1 MRHPMSSSR
10 SSPYDVRQVRSH
22 PIGAGRA
29 RRDRRRRFVLAG
41 VAVVV
46 VLVGPVRP
54 VSTQPQKGAVTDP
67 GAATQNAVLGATS
80 VGSAA
85 ARQFQCLSRDAQGNC
100 TRNKCTRGPGGQF
113 YDCGTFAQ
121 ACKNAGLDWTGS
133 REGDE
138 AGGVCSIKKKA
149 PQ

>member
-1 MRHPMSSSR
+1 MRYPMSSSR
-10 SSPYDVRQVRSH
+10 QNPRDVHRSPLRPGGPGLGRLLAALVILGGLAS
-22 PIGAGRA
+22 GAPA
-29 RRDRRRRFVLAG
+29 
-41 VAVVV
+41 
-46 VLVGPVRP
+46 
-54 VSTQPQKGAVTDP
+54 QPQKGAVANP
-67 GAATQNAVLGATS
+67 EAVNQSAVLSATSTGAT
-80 VGSAA
+80 A

-113 YDCGTFAQ
+113 YDCGSFAQ

-138 AGGVCSIKKKA
+138 AGGVCSVKKKA

>member
-10 SSPYDVRQVRSH
+10 QIPRSI
-22 PIGAGRA
+22 PRFRSGASGAGLGDRA
-29 RRDRRRRFVLAG
+29 RRGALVPLAAALL
-41 VAVVV
+41 VAGG
-46 VLVGPVRP
+46 LASRAPA
-54 VSTQPQKGAVTDP
+54 QPQKGAVADP
-67 GAATQNAVLGATS
+67 GAAAQSSVLGATS
-80 VGSAA
+80 VGAA

-121 ACKNAGLDWTGS
+121 SCKNAGLDWTGS
-133 REGDE
+133 KEGDE
-138 AGGVCSIKKKA
+138 AGGVCSVKKKA

>member
-1 MRHPMSSSR
+1 MSSSR
-10 SSPYDVRQVRSH
+10 SRPCDVRKVRSY
-22 PIGAGRA
+22 PIGAGHA
-29 RRDRRRRFVLAG
+29 KRDRRRRFVLAG
-41 VAVVV
+41 VAVV
-46 VLVGPVRP
+46 LVGLGRP
-54 VSTQPQKGAVTDP
+54 ASTQPQKRAVA
-67 GAATQNAVLGATS
+67 GAAPQHAVLGATS

-85 ARQFQCLSRDAQGNC
+85 ARQFQCLSRDAQGHC

-138 AGGVCSIKKKA
+138 AGGACSVKKKA

>member
-1 MRHPMSSSR
+1 MRHPMSSSCSR
-10 SSPYDVRQVRSH
+10 PCDVPKVRSH

-29 RRDRRRRFVLAG
+29 RRDRRRRVVLAG
-41 VAVVV
+41 VAVV
-46 VLVGPVRP
+46 LVGLARP
-54 VSTQPQKGAVTDP
+54 ASTQPQKGAVADP
-67 GAATQNAVLGATS
+67 GAATQHAVLGATS

-85 ARQFQCLSRDAQGNC
+85 ARHFQCLSRDAQGNC

-138 AGGVCSIKKKA
+138 AGGVCSVKKKA

>member
-1 MRHPMSSSR
+1 MRYPMSSSR
-10 SSPYDVRQVRSH
+10 QNPRDVHRSPLRPV
-22 PIGAGRA
+22 GLGLGRLLA
-29 RRDRRRRFVLAG
+29 TLVILGGLAG
-41 VAVVV
+41 GA
-46 VLVGPVRP
+46 PA
-54 VSTQPQKGAVTDP
+54 QPQKGAVANP
-67 GAATQNAVLGATS
+67 EAVNQSAVLSATS
-80 VGSAA
+80 TGAA

-113 YDCGTFAQ
+113 YDCGSFAQ

-138 AGGVCSIKKKA
+138 AGGVCSVKKKA